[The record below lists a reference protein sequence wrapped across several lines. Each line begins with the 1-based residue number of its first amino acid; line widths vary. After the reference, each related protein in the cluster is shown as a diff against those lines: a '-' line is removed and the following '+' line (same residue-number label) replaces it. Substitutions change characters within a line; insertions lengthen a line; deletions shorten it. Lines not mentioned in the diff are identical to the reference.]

1 LSFLLKGH
9 YQLYRTGK
17 ILKSAL
23 TGKIYK
29 GQSGFEHGRMPKLGI
44 VVVNLGTP
52 VAPTASAVRH
62 YLAEFL
68 SDPRVIEIPKVIWMM
83 ILHGI
88 ILRTRPAKSAKAY
101 ARVWTD
107 QGSPLMAASAGLKD
121 KLEMEI
127 NNRVPGPTSVRLAMR
142 YGQPRIQDTLEEL
155 HLAGAE
161 RILVLPLYPQYS
173 GATTGTVADAVFTS
187 LSRWRWV
194 PELRLMGAY
203 HDDPSYIRALADS
216 VREHW
221 EEKGQGD
228 KLLISF
234 HGMPR
239 ATLDAGDPYF
249 CQSHKTA
256 RLLATE
262 LQLEAGQ
269 WELAFQSRFG
279 FAEWLQPYVAQRL
292 TELPQEGVKH
302 LTVICPGF
310 AVDCLE
316 TLEEI
321 AMEGRDAFLDAG
333 GDRFEYI
340 PALNASDR
348 HVSLLADRVVRHA
361 SGWPETDAD
370 FDAELLAQD
379 LVTSKQHALAA
390 GGN

>member
-1 LSFLLKGH
+1 MIKKGEG
-9 YQLYRTGK
+9 YE
-17 ILKSAL
+17 I
-23 TGKIYK
+23 
-29 GQSGFEHGRMPKLGI
+29 
-44 VVVNLGTP
+44 P
-52 VAPTASAVRH
+52 VESDEPRDEEEAREEDEATASEDTETMSEVVA
-62 YLAEFL
+62 AE
-68 SDPRVIEIPKVIWMM
+68 DE
-83 ILHGI
+83 
-88 ILRTRPAKSAKAY
+88 
-101 ARVWTD
+101 
-107 QGSPLMAASAGLKD
+107 
-121 KLEMEI
+121 
-127 NNRVPGPTSVRLAMR
+127 
-142 YGQPRIQDTLEEL
+142 
-155 HLAGAE
+155 
-161 RILVLPLYPQYS
+161 
-173 GATTGTVADAVFTS
+173 
-187 LSRWRWV
+187 
-194 PELRLMGAY
+194 
-203 HDDPSYIRALADS
+203 
-216 VREHW
+216 EHW

>member
-1 LSFLLKGH
+1 VEPE
-9 YQLYRTGK
+9 
-17 ILKSAL
+17 L
-23 TGKIYK
+23 TGRIFK
-29 GQSGFEHGRMPKLGI
+29 GQAAFKHGRSPRLGI

-52 VAPTASAVRH
+52 ERATASAVRQ

-68 SDPRVIEIPKVIWMM
+68 SDPRVIEIPRLVWKMV
-83 ILHGI
+83 LHGI
-88 ILRTRPAKSAKAY
+88 ILRVRPGKSAKAY
-101 ARVWTD
+101 ARVWSD
-107 QGSPLMAASAGLKD
+107 GGSPLMVASTELTNQ
-121 KLEMEI
+121 LENELEKRI
-127 NNRVPGPTSVRLAMR
+127 SGPISVMLAMR
-142 YGQPRIQDTLEEL
+142 YGQPRIEDVLERL
-155 HLAGAE
+155 HVQGAE
-161 RILVLPLYPQYS
+161 RILLLPLYPQYS
-173 GATTGTVADAVFTS
+173 GATTGTVADAVFAN

-194 PELRLMGAY
+194 PELRMMGAY
-203 HDDPSYIRALADS
+203 HDDPLYIRALADS
-216 VREHW
+216 IREHW
-221 EEKGQGD
+221 QKEGRGD

-239 ATLDAGDPYF
+239 ATLEAGDPYF
-249 CQSHKTA
+249 CHSHKTA
-256 RLLATE
+256 RLLAEE
-262 LQLEAGQ
+262 LQLTDDE

-292 TELPQEGVKH
+292 TELPDEGVKH
-302 LTVICPGF
+302 LTVVCPGF

-333 GDRFEYI
+333 GDHFEYI

-379 LVTSKQHALAA
+379 LVASKQHALAA